1 MGFRDKI
8 QQYYINSYMKKYGD
22 RLTQVQGKVL
32 SCKIEKKS
40 IIGIFHKL
48 KVTLVVK
55 NDHSR
60 SIANCVYTKNKWF
73 KKPTFIHISQG
84 NSILVQGLKGKKDNS
99 KKKSISS
106 EILEIINVRN
116 FTTKEDLSPIDGGPT
131 SPQTVQPK
139 YRNK

>member
-48 KVTLVVK
+48 KK
-55 NDHSR
+55 
-60 SIANCVYTKNKWF
+60 
-73 KKPTFIHISQG
+73 
-84 NSILVQGLKGKKDNS
+84 
-99 KKKSISS
+99 
-106 EILEIINVRN
+106 
-116 FTTKEDLSPIDGGPT
+116 
-131 SPQTVQPK
+131 
-139 YRNK
+139 